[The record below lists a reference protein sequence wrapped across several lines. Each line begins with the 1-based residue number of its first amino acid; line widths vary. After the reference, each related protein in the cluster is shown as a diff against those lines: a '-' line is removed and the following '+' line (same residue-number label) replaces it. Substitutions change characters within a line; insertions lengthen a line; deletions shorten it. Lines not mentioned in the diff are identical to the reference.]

1 MTAATVSNRVM
12 SPMLGVRFDLTH
24 TEPQFTVGTR
34 ARSPDA
40 EYAYV
45 HASGA
50 ITAGD
55 AVAIDED
62 WEAAALTKS
71 LADVDH
77 TIGFAQ
83 IAFADND
90 YGWVALNGRSINC
103 RLASACA
110 ADVSLFTTGTA
121 GVLDDIS
128 TSQTKIG
135 GVRSVTTITNGAAS
149 EIIANYPRKWDGSD
163 A

>member
-1 MTAATVSNRVM
+1 MTAATVSNKVA
-12 SPMLGVRFDLTH
+12 SPMLGVDFTATPTAAGFDL
-24 TEPQFTVGTR
+24 GTR
-34 ARSPDA
+34 CNSPDA
-40 EYAYV
+40 EYVYV
-45 HASGA
+45 KASGA

-62 WEAAALTKS
+62 YLAVALTKA
-71 LADVDH
+71 LADVGH

-83 IAFADND
+83 VAFTADD
-90 YGWVALNGRSINC
+90 YGWVALRGRSINC

-110 ADVSLFTTGTA
+110 LDVALYTTGTA

-128 TSQTKIG
+128 TSQTRIQ

-149 EIIANYPRKWDGSD
+149 EIIANYPQI
-163 A
+163 AEAP

>member
-12 SPMLGVRFDLTH
+12 SPMLGVDFTATPTTAAFD
-24 TEPQFTVGTR
+24 VGTR
-34 ARSPDA
+34 CNSPDA
-40 EYAYV
+40 EYVYV
-45 HASGA
+45 HASGN

-62 WEAAALTKS
+62 FEAAALTKS
-71 LADVDH
+71 LADVGH

-83 IAFADND
+83 VAFTDND
-90 YGWVALNGRSINC
+90 YGWVALRGRSINC

-110 ADVSLFTTGTA
+110 LDVALFTTGTA

-128 TSQTKIG
+128 TSQTKIQ

-149 EIIANYPRKWDGSD
+149 EIIANYPQIAEGT
-163 A
+163 

>member
-1 MTAATVSNRVM
+1 MTAATVSNHVM
-12 SPMLGVRFDLTH
+12 SGQIGIRLDLTH
-24 TEPQFTVGTR
+24 GDTNPQFAVGTR
-34 ARSPDA
+34 CWTDDA
-40 EYAYV
+40 VYVYV
-45 HASGA
+45 HAAGA

-55 AVAIDED
+55 AVAIDEGY
-62 WEAAALTKS
+62 EAAALTKA
-71 LADVDH
+71 LADVGH

-83 IAFADND
+83 VAFSDND

-110 ADVSLFTTGTA
+110 ADVKLFTTGTA

-128 TSQTKIG
+128 TSQTAIQ

-149 EIIANYPRKWDGSD
+149 EVIANYPMI
-163 A
+163 AEAP